1 MNFIKYFLCL
11 LLTGAIGMSTLGA
24 QSSNAASGGKG
35 TGTGGSVS
43 YSVGQIVYTTNNGT
57 NGIVS
62 QGVQQ
67 PYEISIVTSVKV
79 TRGESFECVVFPNP
93 TTAKVKLV
101 VNSNH
106 YGNLRFQL
114 YDFNG
119 FRLQDKKIENAE
131 TEILMD
137 NYLPSTY
144 LLEVIN
150 GNNQIITFKIIKK

>member
-1 MNFIKYFLCL
+1 
-11 LLTGAIGMSTLGA
+11 
-24 QSSNAASGGKG
+24 
-35 TGTGGSVS
+35 
-43 YSVGQIVYTTNNGT
+43 
-57 NGIVS
+57 
-62 QGVQQ
+62 
-67 PYEISIVTSVKV
+67 
-79 TRGESFECVVFPNP
+79 VVFPNP